1 MTLASFAIACGAD
14 PKWVQNTA
22 RILGL
27 RLRYTAEE
35 ARRLGLVKRL
45 QEEIQLP
52 LRVADRLARSALE
65 AGGVG
70 EATIGEGPTARVAI
84 DVPRYL
90 SDFAVRLARALAH
103 HEPRRRGRRHAK
115 GGDAVARARRH
126 GWDIG
131 LLHSSLAATP
141 AERIRR
147 LDENMEFIHALR
159 AGRG

>member
-35 ARRLGLVKRL
+35 AQQLGLAKRL
-45 QEEIQLP
+45 QEELQLP
-52 LRVADRLARSALE
+52 LSVADRLARSALE
-65 AGGVG
+65 AGGAG
-70 EATIGEGPTARVAI
+70 ETTIGDGPTARVTV

-90 SDFAVRLARALAH
+90 SDFAARLARARGH
-103 HEPRRRGRRHAK
+103 HEPRRRGRRHAE

-131 LLHSSLAATP
+131 LLQSWLAATP
-141 AERIRR
+141 AERLRR
-147 LDENMEFIHALR
+147 LDENMEFVHALR
-159 AGRG
+159 ARRR

>member
-1 MTLASFAIACGAD
+1 MTLASFALACGAD
-14 PKWVQNTA
+14 PKWVQNAA

-35 ARRLGLVKRL
+35 ARWLGLVRRL
-45 QEEIQLP
+45 QEELQLP
-52 LRVADRLARSALE
+52 LSVAEGFAREALE
-65 AGGVG
+65 GGGAG
-70 EATIGEGPTARVAI
+70 EATVGAGATARVWI

-90 SDFAVRLARALAH
+90 SDFAVRLSRARAH
-103 HEPRRRGRRHAK
+103 HEPRRRGRRQAK
-115 GGDAVARARRH
+115 GGDAVARARRY

-131 LLHSSLAATP
+131 LLRSSLATTP

-159 AGRG
+159 ARRR